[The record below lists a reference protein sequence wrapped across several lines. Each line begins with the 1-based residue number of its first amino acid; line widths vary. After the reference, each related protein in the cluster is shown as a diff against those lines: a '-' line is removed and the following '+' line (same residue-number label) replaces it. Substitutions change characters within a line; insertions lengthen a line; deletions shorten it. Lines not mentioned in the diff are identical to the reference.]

1 MQARGEFDEAEG
13 YFTRALDI
21 GRQAY
26 GPRHPNVATGLSNLA
41 GLLRCQGGFL

>member
-1 MQARGEFDEAEG
+1 RGEFEEAEG

-26 GPRHPNVATGLSNLA
+26 GPKHPNVATGLSNLA
-41 GLLRCQGGFL
+41 GLLRCQGEF